1 MKKKLTIVCSVLLLV
16 ALLMCGCTDL
26 FTTKRNYYTIDS
38 SSLEN
43 LNVAEVVA
51 NNSITATVRIV
62 TSKKGFSEERV
73 VGAGFVVT
81 ADGYVITNDHVIKP
95 SSYGDAALEYLVQ
108 FVDGTSSPANYVKSN
123 SAIDIGVLKINSAV
137 ASAGKIPYLQI
148 STDDLKF
155 GQSVY
160 TIGNPDN
167 LGFVFSGGFVANPSF
182 KISGENKGDDSYG
195 ILLDMSVNHG
205 NSGGVLLDN
214 RGAVVGVVSSR
225 IESAANTSTTNNV
238 YVNEIYGLG
247 IAIKASTLV
256 SYLDS
261 IGIIYTKYVV
271 PTVQ

>member
-1 MKKKLTIVCSVLLLV
+1 MKKKLIIVCTVLLLV
-16 ALLMCGCTDL
+16 ALVMCGCTDL

-51 NNSITATVRIV
+51 NNAITATVRIV
-62 TSKKGFSEERV
+62 TSKKGFGDDRI
-73 VGAGFVVT
+73 VGAGFAIT
-81 ADGYVITNDHVIKP
+81 ADGYVITNAHVIKP

-108 FVDGTSSPANYVKSN
+108 FVDGTSSPAAYVDSN
-123 SAIDIGVLKINSAV
+123 SAIDIGILKINSAV
-137 ASAGKIPYLQI
+137 ASAGKIPHLQV

-182 KISGENKGDDSYG
+182 KISSENKGEDNYG

-225 IESAANTSTTNNV
+225 IESSASTSTTNGV

-247 IAIKASTLV
+247 IAVKASTMV
-256 SYLDS
+256 SYLDE
-261 IGIIYTKYVV
+261 IGVVYTKYTV
-271 PTVQ
+271 PTV

>member
-148 STDDLKF
+148 SIDDLKF